1 MIRALFVGM
10 ARVAFGLAVTAFV
23 VAGVLVWFSFRMIRR
38 AFRAEDAPADTRTA
52 LFGLL
57 VAVVA
62 LARTL
67 NIQPPGA
74 YDARRSDLVREPA
87 E

>member
-52 LFGLL
+52 LFR
-57 VAVVA
+57 A
-62 LARTL
+62 
-67 NIQPPGA
+67 
-74 YDARRSDLVREPA
+74 ARRGRGAGPHPEHSAPGRL
-87 E
+87 